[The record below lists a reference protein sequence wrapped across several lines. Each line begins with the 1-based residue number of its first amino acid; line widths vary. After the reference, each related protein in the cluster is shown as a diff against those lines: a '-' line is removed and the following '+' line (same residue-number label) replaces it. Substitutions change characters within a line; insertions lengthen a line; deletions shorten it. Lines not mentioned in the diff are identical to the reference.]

1 MGNSMAAAGLS
12 ENMATTFAASSGALL
27 FDCPACDEVDSAKA
41 FKTVHA
47 VYFFCSACN
56 HAWSIERTLT
66 FEHWPERRIA
76 RG

>member
-1 MGNSMAAAGLS
+1 MGNSMAAGLS
-12 ENMATTFAASSGALL
+12 EHVATTLAATSSERL
-27 FDCPACDEVDSAKA
+27 FDCPVCEEIESARA

-47 VYFFCSACN
+47 VYFFCSACT

>member
-1 MGNSMAAAGLS
+1 MAGADLSGHVPMTLAATSS
-12 ENMATTFAASSGALL
+12 ERL
-27 FDCPACDEVDSAKA
+27 FDCPVCEEIERARA

-47 VYFFCSACN
+47 VYFFCSACA